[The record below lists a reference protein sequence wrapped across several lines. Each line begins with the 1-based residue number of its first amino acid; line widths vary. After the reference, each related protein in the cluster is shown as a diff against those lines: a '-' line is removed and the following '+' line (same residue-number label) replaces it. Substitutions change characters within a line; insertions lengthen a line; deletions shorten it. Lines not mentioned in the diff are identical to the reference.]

1 MNNPTTGEWTT
12 KYVHELMNGIGADS
26 RIADEH
32 NAALAAEREKV
43 QTLRDALKQ
52 LQKRNLIRE
61 HMSIV
66 NAALAKA
73 KEGKQLSD
81 QT

>member
-1 MNNPTTGEWTT
+1 LNESA
-12 KYVHELMNGIGADS
+12 AD
-26 RIADEH
+26 IEQQ
-32 NAALAAEREKV
+32 LAAERERTTKLV
-43 QTLRDALKQ
+43 DALKQ